1 MATLIDTNVLID
13 LAARDPIWLGWSRLK
28 LEQARKDGSLLIN
41 PIIYSEFS
49 IRYDTV
55 EEVDSALPA
64 DEFRREGLPWHA
76 TFAAARAFALY
87 RRRGGC
93 REKIL
98 PDFLIGAHAAIRGY
112 KLLTRDPS
120 CYRAYFPG
128 LDIIAPDTHP

>member
-1 MATLIDTNVLID
+1 VATLIDTNVLID
-13 LAARDPIWLGWSRLK
+13 IAARDPVWLRWSRLM

-49 IRYDTV
+49 IRYETV
-55 EEVDSALPA
+55 EDVNNALPA

-76 TFAAARAFALY
+76 AFAAAKAFALY
-87 RRRGGC
+87 RRRGGS
-93 REKIL
+93 REKVL

-112 KLLTRDPS
+112 RLLTRDPS
-120 CYRAYFPG
+120 GYRAYFPG